1 MSLNFDL
8 TRCDPAACFKGEGDD
23 RTLTTMAEGM
33 IWSTMAI
40 DIGDLTDKNLDE
52 VVWRLNFLISI
63 DRSVLRKHSAGQAYA
78 FYSRD
83 EIRPFVGLRT
93 NVSTKTRKA
102 WLKSVFD
109 SIERNFNY
117 SQQARFREEA
127 GALPVTA

>member
-23 RTLTTMAEGM
+23 RTLTTFAEGM

-40 DIGDLTDKNLDE
+40 DIGDLNAKNLDE

-63 DRSVLRKHSAGQAYA
+63 DRAVLRKDHDGS
-78 FYSRD
+78 FYTRD

-102 WLKSVFD
+102 WLRSVFD

-127 GALPVTA
+127 GVLPVTA